1 MRVSDPCIGDI
12 SHQHGLKNI
21 FQTMLLQRW
30 KTKKM
35 LENAFLKT
43 DFAIITRG
51 SVAEWSK
58 ALVLG
63 TSLKGRG
70 FESHRCQK
78 IFCLSGPHGKA
89 NYRI

>member
-1 MRVSDPCIGDI
+1 ME
-12 SHQHGLKNI
+12 N
-21 FQTMLLQRW
+21 
-30 KTKKM
+30 KKM

-43 DFAIITRG
+43 DLAIVTKG

-70 FESHRCQK
+70 FESHRCQ
-78 IFCLSGPHGKA
+78 
-89 NYRI
+89 